1 MYSTLSRSYSAYMS
15 SPPITLLA
23 IPTPEIA
30 LFSPIDDALG
40 GAKKQLL
47 RWRELAV
54 PGALLALA
62 VNVVTQGLCIRGVNR
77 LTSVSLL
84 RHCSQS

>member
-1 MYSTLSRSYSAYMS
+1 MYASLSRTFSAYSS

-23 IPTPEIA
+23 VPTPDVA
-30 LFSPIDDALG
+30 LFSSADDV
-40 GAKKQLL
+40 KRQLV

-77 LTSVSLL
+77 LTSVSC
-84 RHCSQS
+84 RVTDAS

>member
-1 MYSTLSRSYSAYMS
+1 MYSSLSRTFNAYIS

-23 IPTPEIA
+23 VPTPDMA
-30 LFSPIDDALG
+30 LFSPVDDAKRHLV
-40 GAKKQLL
+40 

-62 VNVVTQGLCIRGVNR
+62 VNVITQGLCIRGVNR
-77 LTSVSLL
+77 LTSVSW
-84 RHCSQS
+84 

>member
-1 MYSTLSRSYSAYMS
+1 MYASLSRTYTAYLS

-23 IPTPEIA
+23 IPTPEMA
-30 LFSPIDDALG
+30 LFYPVDDTLG
-40 GAKKQLL
+40 GARKHLV

-54 PGALLALA
+54 PGALFALA

-77 LTSVSLL
+77 LTSVSYAGLV
-84 RHCSQS
+84 HS